1 MRPEECI
8 GEEGMV
14 CRVYV
19 SGRMLS
25 AEVDGSVFS
34 VLLASVDVEVE
45 AAEDGM
51 VGDEVSKEIAGPVNG
66 IGFALLLAPLCCILD
81 FSFTLYPPS

>member
-25 AEVDGSVFS
+25 VEVDGSVFS
-34 VLLASVDVEVE
+34 VVLASVDVEVE
-45 AAEDGM
+45 AAEDEL
-51 VGDEVSKEIAGPVNG
+51 VGDEVSEEVAEPVNG
-66 IGFALLLAPLCCILD
+66 IGFPILLAPLRCILD
-81 FSFTLYPPS
+81 LSFTSYPPS